1 MIELSI
7 EALTNMEESPLF
19 LRFVSLLIDDTNN
32 MMGHGMKSLQ
42 EIRTLEIKQQQAD
55 GLTEDEEKELERLYR
70 AGRSYVALS
79 AETLNLFGYMSEGC
93 YKLMCDETLVTRI
106 AEMANYFLDLLVGKK
121 RKTLKVSLGNT

>member
-1 MIELSI
+1 MKVLKFFGIPSYNHLRKQS
-7 EALTNMEESPLF
+7 LCLF
-19 LRFVSLLIDDTNN
+19 L
-32 MMGHGMKSLQ
+32 
-42 EIRTLEIKQQQAD
+42 

-121 RKTLKVSLGNT
+121 RKTLKVSLGNIMLVDESGLKWTVPKANDLYPAG